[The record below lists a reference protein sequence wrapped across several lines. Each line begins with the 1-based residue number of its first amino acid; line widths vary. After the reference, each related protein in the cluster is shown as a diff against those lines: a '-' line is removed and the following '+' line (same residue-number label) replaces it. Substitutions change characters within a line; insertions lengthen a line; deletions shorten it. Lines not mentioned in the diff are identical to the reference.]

1 MAQKVSQVYMIV
13 LMQSDMEKAIDFY
26 QKLGLELL
34 FKLDGKWA
42 EFGLGQVKI
51 GLSPTAEVQKGTYTG
66 LILQTPDL
74 NKLAEEL
81 KADGIEFVA
90 GPEVATHGIM
100 ASFLDPSGNRLD
112 LYQPTHEKVREV
124 LEKEGKVCGSDKAG
138 CGDKPKDDGCC
149 KK

>member
-1 MAQKVSQVYMIV
+1 MAQKVSQVYMTV

-42 EFGLGQVKI
+42 EFALGQVKI
-51 GLSPTAEVQKGTYTG
+51 GLSPTQEVQRGTYTG

-124 LEKEGKVCGSDKAG
+124 LEKEGKLCGDDGG
-138 CGDKPKDDGCC
+138 CGDKAKDDGCC